1 MECPRCKKEEV
12 GPDGTCLACNYKVAR
27 TETSAEAEAGVNESQ
42 NSPDETLPPTTE
54 EELSPWRQQLAQRLA
69 ALKENREKAESVS
82 QPQSGNNAPEL
93 HKPSAKIPI
102 PPVSLFPEHTGT
114 VQFRKQIRNI
124 ESPSRSSRPAEPRQ
138 KTMAS
143 LGPEVYNTGRE
154 PESSNTENIR
164 KLIDSAVARQSTPH
178 KEEIPIFRS
187 ELPVEQETK
196 LILLSRS
203 LSGLIDLIV
212 AILCTGVFIISADYF
227 SGIVILDGVSRI
239 EFAGLFLLIYLSY
252 SIYFLATSGQ
262 TVGMMITDLRVIGV
276 EGIRP
281 SISQLFSRCL
291 GYFLSVLV
299 LGAGLFWSLFDR
311 QNMCF
316 HDRFSNTSVRRL

>member
-1 MECPRCKKEEV
+1 MECPRCKKDEV
-12 GPDGTCLACNYKVAR
+12 GPDGICPACNYKVAR
-27 TETSAEAEAGVNESQ
+27 TETFTEPEPGVNESQ
-42 NSPDETLPPTTE
+42 NSPDKTVPPTTQ

-69 ALKENREKAESVS
+69 ALKENREKAESVE
-82 QPQSGNNAPEL
+82 QLQSGNDAPEL

-102 PPVSLFPEHTGT
+102 KPASLFPEHGGT
-114 VQFRKQIRNI
+114 IQFRKQIHNS
-124 ESPSRSSRPAEPRQ
+124 ESPSRSSRPEEPRQ

-143 LGPEVYNTGRE
+143 IGPEVYGSGRE

-164 KLIDSAVARQSTPH
+164 KLIDSAVARQSTPYT
-178 KEEIPIFRS
+178 EEIPTFKPG
-187 ELPVEQETK
+187 LPVEQENK

-212 AILCTGVFIISADYF
+212 AILCTGVFIISTDYF
-227 SGIVILDGVSRI
+227 SGIVILDGVSLI
-239 EFAGLFLLIYLSY
+239 EFTGLFLLIYFSY

-281 SISQLFSRCL
+281 SIGQICSRCL
-291 GYFLSVLV
+291 GYLLSILV

-311 QNMCF
+311 QNLCF
-316 HDRFSNTSVRRL
+316 HDRFSNTSITRL

>member
-1 MECPRCKKEEV
+1 MECPRCKKDEV
-12 GPDGTCLACNYKVAR
+12 GPDGICPACNYSVGR
-27 TETSAEAEAGVNESQ
+27 TETFTEPKPGVNESQ
-42 NSPDETLPPTTE
+42 NSPDETVPPTMQ

-69 ALKENREKAESVS
+69 ALKENREKAESVG

-93 HKPSAKIPI
+93 HKPSTKIPI
-102 PPVSLFPEHTGT
+102 QPASLFPEHAGT
-114 VQFRKQIRNI
+114 IQSRKEIHNN
-124 ESPSRSSRPAEPRQ
+124 ESPPRNSRPEEPRQ

-143 LGPEVYNTGRE
+143 LGPEVFGAGRE

-178 KEEIPIFRS
+178 TEEVPIFKQER
-187 ELPVEQETK
+187 PVEQENK

-212 AILCTGVFIISADYF
+212 AILCTGVFIISTDYF
-227 SGIVILDGVSRI
+227 SGIVILDGVSLI
-239 EFAGLFLLIYLSY
+239 EFTGLFLLIYFSY

-281 SISQLFSRCL
+281 SFGQLCSRCL

-299 LGAGLFWSLFDR
+299 LGTGLFWSLFDR
-311 QNMCF
+311 RNLCF
-316 HDRFSNTSVRRL
+316 HDRFSNTSIIRV